1 MTKLNHQRIL
11 LIAFLLTALPAMIWL
26 ASRKSFVLLLTLFVL
41 AVFLFGR
48 LLKLNRRIRLARV
61 LHENALLRSKGA
73 RIITHTGRTS
83 SLDEE
88 VIVSASGLMIGKK
101 LFIWDLDGV
110 RDVRLKHVRINRN
123 HLKLTLRKKGEFTSI
138 ELIHGIQNE
147 KDLSD
152 LRFTL
157 WNETGVQPVFTIWD
171 DDHQPVRATSRRAA
185 EF

>member
-88 VIVSASGLMIGKK
+88 AIVSASGLMIGKK

-110 RDVRLKHVRINRN
+110 RDFRLKHVRINRN